1 MSVLEDI
8 KSAWN
13 IDFSINNKPKVES
26 QHQKFTESLKP
37 EQSNSEDEEYGEL
50 LKKAQLHPLM
60 PSKYNAGKR
69 AELREFERELLT
81 GSKDKNVKPTIN
93 VESDKSSIKQEN
105 YKELEDEYKMYILK
119 QLDNVLRGDELRV
132 REDNKESPENKKIHL
147 EVIKRIKKHVKD
159 YDGNIQQAKEY
170 NERMEDDLR

>member
-37 EQSNSEDEEYGEL
+37 EQSNSEDEY
-50 LKKAQLHPLM
+50 
-60 PSKYNAGKR
+60 
-69 AELREFERELLT
+69 RELLT

-105 YKELEDEYKMYILK
+105 YKELEDEYTMYILK
-119 QLDNVLRGDELRV
+119 QIDNVLRGDELRV